1 MGVTINTD
9 SIDIALK
16 QLAGKQKKIRNKA
29 LKVASEAFAKKL
41 KENTPYYNDDTV
53 HMRDDIKIS
62 KIDANGEIFIGYGK
76 ETAWRVHFVEI
87 GTIKQKP
94 QVFMQRTER
103 EMKNTIK
110 NIIEKEIKKGLGL

>member
-9 SIDIALK
+9 SIDLALK
-16 QLAGKQKKIRNKA
+16 QLAGKQKKVRNKA
-29 LKVASEAFAKKL
+29 LEVASQAFADKL
-41 KENTPYYNDDTV
+41 KENTPIYSDDTV
-53 HMRDDIKIS
+53 HMRDDIRIS
-62 KIDANGEIFIGYGK
+62 KIDANGEIFIGFGK
-76 ETAWRVHFVEI
+76 ETSWRVHFVEI

-94 QVFMQRTER
+94 QAFMQRTER